1 MLQQTKEVDPFGPQN
16 GGMGEKPNKA
26 SKAITEWLEDMS
38 LIDKKKEQEQAHQI
52 SIAEMPPQSHGKEME
67 EKWAAEKAKATTEKG
82 AMRFNAGK
90 EKWGLVNFEALKPMV
105 QVLMYGAKKYE
116 PRNWEK
122 GLSKEEILESM
133 LRHVFELLKGNL
145 IDEESGLPH
154 IGHIQCNA
162 LFYSY
167 FTTVE
172 TKNARD

>member
-1 MLQQTKEVDPFGPQN
+1 MAQEVIEGTQDNHFLS
-16 GGMGEKPNKA
+16 EINKA
-26 SKAITEWLEDMS
+26 KRSYEGDLFLKESKAV
-38 LIDKKKEQEQAHQI
+38 
-52 SIAEMPPQSHGKEME
+52 E
-67 EKWAAEKAKATTEKG
+67 EKWTKLKLESATKKE
-82 AMRFNAGK
+82 AMRFNEGK

-145 IDEESGLPH
+145 IDSESNYPH
-154 IGHIQCNA
+154 IGHIMCNA

-167 FTTVE
+167 FTTVDE
-172 TKNARD
+172 TNARD